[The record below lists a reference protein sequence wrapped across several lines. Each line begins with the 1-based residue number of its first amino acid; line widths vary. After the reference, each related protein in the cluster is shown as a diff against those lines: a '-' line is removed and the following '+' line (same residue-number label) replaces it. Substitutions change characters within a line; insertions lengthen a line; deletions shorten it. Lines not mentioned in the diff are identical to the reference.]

1 MKSTVLAAAVL
12 GVVGCSSAALA
23 QSDLNIAS
31 RASQAPVGA
40 VTDVSSRVTNPGP
53 APVLQG
59 NRPSAQM
66 LTQSQNARF
75 GSGGPSAT
83 AEGGDI
89 RPRNT
94 LRP

>member
-1 MKSTVLAAAVL
+1 MRPHVLAAALL
-12 GVVGCSSAALA
+12 GVVWCSSSALA
-23 QSDLNIAS
+23 QSDPNTAS
-31 RASQAPVGA
+31 RAPQPQAGS

-75 GSGGPSAT
+75 GAGAPSAT
-83 AEGGDI
+83 PQGGDI
-89 RPRNT
+89 RPRNA
-94 LRP
+94 LQP

>member
-1 MKSTVLAAAVL
+1 MKSTVLVAAVL

-31 RASQAPVGA
+31 RAPQAQTGA

-66 LTQSQNARF
+66 LTESQNARF